1 MNIVKFNRPTKDFIN
16 FEGFDKLFNWKDL
29 SDVAFNFDKTFGFA
43 PKSEIV
49 EDKDNFYI
57 SVELPGVA
65 KEDVKINLEENT
77 LTISGSK
84 KKDESS
90 KDKTSVTN
98 ERYYGE
104 FKRTFSLTND
114 IKKDNIEAAYKDGVL
129 HILLPKVEEV
139 KPFVKEITIK

>member
-1 MNIVKFNRPTKDFIN
+1 M
-16 FEGFDKLFNWKDL
+16 LL
-29 SDVAFNFDKTFGFA
+29 
-43 PKSEIV
+43 
-49 EDKDNFYI
+49 
-57 SVELPGVA
+57 
-65 KEDVKINLEENT
+65 EDVKINLEENT

-84 KKDESS
+84 KKDEAS

-129 HILLPKVEEV
+129 HILLPKVEEA

>member
-1 MNIVKFNRPTKDFIN
+1 MNIVKFKTGKDT

-29 SDVAFNFDKTFGFA
+29 SDVAFNFDKTFGFT

-84 KKDESS
+84 KKDETS

-129 HILLPKVEEV
+129 YILLPKVEEV